1 MTQVSEIY
9 NQNDCWFSGI
19 SIKKFS
25 KNSHMKNDVGS
36 EVTNTIVILGSEV
49 GSNED
54 SDAPC
59 LKISD
64 SEIFSGVQIH
74 LNKDFMWFWCK

>member
-1 MTQVSEIY
+1 MTVDSQ
-9 NQNDCWFSGI
+9 GLGL
-19 SIKKFS
+19 KKFS

-36 EVTNTIVILGSEV
+36 KVTNTMVILGSEV

-54 SDAPC
+54 SDAQC

-64 SEIFSGVQIH
+64 SEI
-74 LNKDFMWFWCK
+74 L